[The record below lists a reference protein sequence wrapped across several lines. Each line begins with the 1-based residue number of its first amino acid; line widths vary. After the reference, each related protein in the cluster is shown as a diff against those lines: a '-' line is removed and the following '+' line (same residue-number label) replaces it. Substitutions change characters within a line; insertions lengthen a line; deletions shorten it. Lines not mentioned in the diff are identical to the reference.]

1 MTLDLSTAAAAVVD
15 DPDPHD
21 PVAATLE
28 ALRRRLV
35 ADRPTNIGF
44 PSTFDFDY
52 TELYPFF
59 GLLMNN
65 VGDPYTPSA
74 FPANCKDLERDVV
87 EWAADLLHAPAEDR
101 WGYVTTGGSEGN
113 LYALHL
119 ARNVVPRA
127 VVYYADSAHYSIDK
141 AIQLLDMTSVRIRAD
156 QWGQI
161 DYDDLTVQIDRRRD
175 RPAVVV
181 ATVGTT
187 MTEAVNDVRRVNAIL
202 DNLAVRERFVH
213 ADAALSGLTLATIA
227 PDHRPG
233 FDLGDG
239 ADSIAV
245 SGHKFLGSPF
255 PCGVVIVKASHRNRI
270 ARDVSYLASPDAT
283 ITGSRSGHGALVMWY
298 AIQRWGIV
306 GLRERAENARLVA
319 AYAKQR
325 LDDIGWPSFRH
336 EHALTVVLKS
346 PPEQV
351 KRKWTLATAGEWSHL
366 ITMPGITRHTV
377 DALIEDIVDATAHA
391 EHGPPIRAIPN
402 PRTNGHVVTPNP
414 AVRATPYAGNA
425 QVSA

>member
-15 DPDPHD
+15 DPDPRD

-28 ALRRRLV
+28 ALRRRLI

-213 ADAALSGLTLATIA
+213 ADAALSGLTARSAIPVRLAVDLPRRPGATIEA
-227 PDHRPG
+227 VAYFVVSEALTNVARHAGANRIDVTVDQPAADRIRVRVADDG
-233 FDLGDG
+233 RGG
-239 ADSIAV
+239 ADIDAGTGIRGLAQRV
-245 SGHKFLGSPF
+245 GSVD
-255 PCGVVIVKASHRNRI
+255 G
-270 ARDVSYLASPDAT
+270 
-283 ITGSRSGHGALVMWY
+283 
-298 AIQRWGIV
+298 
-306 GLRERAENARLVA
+306 
-319 AYAKQR
+319 
-325 LDDIGWPSFRH
+325 
-336 EHALTVVLKS
+336 
-346 PPEQV
+346 
-351 KRKWTLATAGEWSHL
+351 TLE
-366 ITMPGITRHTV
+366 P
-377 DALIEDIVDATAHA
+377 
-391 EHGPPIRAIPN
+391 
-402 PRTNGHVVTPNP
+402 
-414 AVRATPYAGNA
+414 
-425 QVSA
+425 

>member
-1 MTLDLSTAAAAVVD
+1 MTLDLSAAPAAFADPHPD
-15 DPDPHD
+15 DP
-21 PVAATLE
+21 VTATLE

-35 ADRPTNIGF
+35 DDRSTNIGF

-52 TELYPFF
+52 TALYPFF

-65 VGDPYTPSA
+65 VGDPYASSA

-119 ARNVVPRA
+119 ARNVLPRA
-127 VVYYADSAHYSIDK
+127 VVYYADSAHYSVDK

-161 DYDDLTVQIDRRRD
+161 DYDDLTAQIDRRRD

-187 MTEAVNDVRRVNAIL
+187 MTEAVNDVRRINTIL
-202 DNLAVRERFVH
+202 DTLAVRERFIH
-213 ADAALSGLTLATIA
+213 ADAALSGIPLATIA
-227 PDHRPG
+227 PDGRPG

-239 ADSIAV
+239 ADSVAV

-255 PCGVVIVKASHRNRI
+255 PCGIVIVKASHRNRI
-270 ARDVSYLASPDAT
+270 ARDVTYLASPDAT
-283 ITGSRSGHGALVMWY
+283 ITGSRSGHAALVLWY

-306 GLRERAENARLVA
+306 GLRERAEHARLVA
-319 AYAKQR
+319 AYAKKR

-336 EHALTVVLKS
+336 EHALTVVLKV
-346 PPEQV
+346 PADQV
-351 KRKWTLATAGEWSHL
+351 RRKWTLATAGEWSHL
-366 ITMPGITRHTV
+366 IAMPGITTHTI
-377 DALIEDIVDATAHA
+377 DALIEDILSSTV
-391 EHGPPIRAIPN
+391 EHNAAIRAIPH
-402 PRTNGHVVTPNP
+402 PRHANGHVVQPSP
-414 AVRATPYAGNA
+414 AIRPAAFVGNA
-425 QVSA
+425 QASA

>member
-1 MTLDLSTAAAAVVD
+1 MTLDLSTAAAAVAD
-15 DPDPHD
+15 DTDLHD
-21 PVAATLE
+21 PVAATLD
-28 ALRRRLV
+28 ALRRRLL

-119 ARNVVPRA
+119 ARNMHPRA

-141 AIQLLDMTSVRIRAD
+141 AIDLLDMTSVRIRAD

-161 DYDDLTVQIDRRRD
+161 DYDDLTAQIDRRRE

-187 MTEAVNDVRRVNAIL
+187 MTEAVNDVRRINSIL
-202 DNLAVRERFVH
+202 DTLAVRERFVH

-227 PDHRPG
+227 PDGRPG

-239 ADSIAV
+239 ADSVAV

-270 ARDVSYLASPDAT
+270 ARDVTYLASPDAT
-283 ITGSRSGHGALVMWY
+283 ITGSRSGHAALVMWY

-306 GLRERAENARLVA
+306 GMRERAENARLVA

-351 KRKWTLATAGEWSHL
+351 RRKWTLASAGEWSHL
-366 ITMPGITRHTV
+366 IAMPGITKLTI
-377 DALIEDIVDATAHA
+377 DALIVDIVDATATA
-391 EHGPPIRAIPN
+391 EHGPIRPIPS
-402 PRTNGHVVTPNP
+402 PRGSNGHAVAPTA
-414 AVRATPYAGNA
+414 AVRPTPFNGSA